1 VSRIASVGSFAL
13 VVVRE
18 ATDQYVKYPAAAIAY
33 YGFVSV
39 VPLLLLVIAV
49 AGTVLGQDVL
59 AGLDEFTPQ
68 YLTPDARELV
78 GEAVVAASGR
88 TGAVALAIGVIGWSG
103 ANVAIAFLD
112 TIERVENADE
122 RSVLGQLRDAAV
134 VLGSLGLA
142 ALATV
147 TTSLVVAVL
156 SIVPLGPFSPAA
168 ALYAPLVLFVLLT
181 LAFLPLYYVP
191 SRVVTTTLGAIP
203 GAATAAAG
211 WTLLQIGV
219 QFYAANAGQY
229 ALYGVL
235 SGIIVVLTA
244 LYVAAIALTLGAV
257 VNATL
262 SGVGEVGEF
271 SIDPSTR

>member
-1 VSRIASVGSFAL
+1 VGRLASLGSFVL
-13 VVVRE
+13 VVAHE
-18 ATDQYVKYPAAAIAY
+18 ATDQEVKYPAAAIAY

-49 AGTVLGQDVL
+49 GGTLLGPDVL
-59 AGLDEFTPQ
+59 DALDEFTPQ
-68 YLTPDARELV
+68 YLTPDARRLV

-88 TGAVALAIGVIGWSG
+88 TGAVVLAIGVIAWSA
-103 ANVAIAFLD
+103 ANAAIAFLD
-112 TIERVENADE
+112 TIERVESVDD
-122 RSVLGQLRDAAV
+122 RSILGQLRDATV
-134 VLGSLGLA
+134 VLASLALA

-147 TTSLVVAVL
+147 ATSLVVAVL
-156 SIVPLGPFSPAA
+156 SVVPLGPLSPAA
-168 ALYAPLVLFVLLT
+168 TLYAPIVLFALLT

-191 SRVVTTTLGAIP
+191 SRVVTTPLGAMP

-211 WTLLQIGV
+211 WTLLQIAV
-219 QFYAANAGQY
+219 QFYATNAGQY
-229 ALYGVL
+229 ALYGVI

-244 LYVAAIALTLGAV
+244 LYAAAIVLTLGAV

-271 SIDPSTR
+271 SIE

>member
-1 VSRIASVGSFAL
+1 VSRLASLGSFVL
-13 VVVRE
+13 VVARE
-18 ATDQYVKYPAAAIAY
+18 ATDQEVKYPAAAIAY
-33 YGFVSV
+33 YAFVSV
-39 VPLLLLVIAV
+39 VPLLLLVIAI
-49 AGTVLGQDVL
+49 GSTLLGPDVIAAL
-59 AGLDEFTPQ
+59 NEFTPQ
-68 YLTPDARELV
+68 YLTPDARSLV
-78 GEAVVAASGR
+78 GEAVVTASGR
-88 TGAVALAIGVIGWSG
+88 AGAALLAIGVIAWSG
-103 ANVAIAFLD
+103 ANAAVAFLD
-112 TIERVENADE
+112 TVERLENAGD
-122 RSVLGQLRDAAV
+122 RSILGQLRDATV
-134 VLGSLGLA
+134 VLASLGLA

-147 TTSLVVAVL
+147 ATSLVVAVL
-156 SIVPLGPFSPAA
+156 SVVPLGPLSPAA
-168 ALYAPLVLFVLLT
+168 ALYAPLVLFALLT

-191 SRVVTTTLGAIP
+191 SRVVSSPLGAIP

-244 LYVAAIALTLGAV
+244 LYLAAIVLTLGAV

-271 SIDPSTR
+271 SIEGF

>member
-1 VSRIASVGSFAL
+1 MSRLASLGSFVL
-13 VVVRE
+13 VVARE
-18 ATDQYVKYPAAAIAY
+18 ATDQEVKYPAAAIAY
-33 YGFVSV
+33 YAFVSV
-39 VPLLLLVIAV
+39 VPLLLLVIAI
-49 AGTVLGQDVL
+49 GSTLLGPDVIAAL
-59 AGLDEFTPQ
+59 NEFTPQ
-68 YLTPDARELV
+68 YLTPDARSLV
-78 GEAVVAASGR
+78 GEAVVTASGR
-88 TGAVALAIGVIGWSG
+88 AGAALLAIGVIAWSG
-103 ANVAIAFLD
+103 ANAAVAFLD
-112 TIERVENADE
+112 TVERLENAGD
-122 RSVLGQLRDAAV
+122 RSILGQLRDATV
-134 VLGSLGLA
+134 VLASLGLA

-147 TTSLVVAVL
+147 ATSLVVAVL
-156 SIVPLGPFSPAA
+156 SVVPLGPLSPAA
-168 ALYAPLVLFVLLT
+168 ALYAPLVLFALLT

-191 SRVVTTTLGAIP
+191 SRVVSSPLGAIP

-244 LYVAAIALTLGAV
+244 LYLAAIVLTLGAV

-271 SIDPSTR
+271 SIEGF